1 MATPADD
8 WFGQAFSKAWKDKAE
23 EIGRFNLAIFGK
35 TGVGKST
42 LVNAIFGTEIAQTG
56 IGEPVTRQE
65 HLYLH
70 QSGTLGVLDTRG
82 LEVGRDNDALLAELR
97 DYLHGMR
104 RKPMAEQLHVAWYC
118 VRAGDRRFEETE
130 AAFVRALHELGVP
143 VIMVLTQVPRS
154 LGPGGGGRVHPDAEA
169 LAARIAD
176 LRLPIVDGLIHYTM
190 ARADEFT
197 GQTEYGLQELLDA
210 TFRGAPEGVAHAI
223 TAAQRIDFDRKRE
236 RAEAAIKMAT
246 GAATTAGA
254 SPIPFSDAAILVPLQ
269 IGMMASI
276 AVTYGISV
284 ERSTAASIAATA
296 AATTAGR
303 SLVGNLVK
311 FVPGAGTAVA
321 GSINATVAGTFTY
334 AMGHAWLR
342 VCERMARGELRGVG
356 GALDGK
362 QVHRVFMEEFKA
374 LASRKKLPS

>member
-1 MATPADD
+1 MATSADD

-82 LEVGRDNDALLAELR
+82 LEVGRDNEALIGELK

-104 RKPMAEQLHVAWYC
+104 RKPLPDQLHVAWYC
-118 VRAGDRRFEETE
+118 VRAGDRRFESTE
-130 AAFVRALHELGVP
+130 AEFVRALHELGLP
-143 VIMVLTQVPRS
+143 VVMVLTQVPRS
-154 LGPGGGGRVHPDAEA
+154 GGIVHPDAQA
-169 LAARIAD
+169 LAAKIAD
-176 LRLPIVDGLIHYTM
+176 LRLPIADGLIHYTM
-190 ARADEFT
+190 AQDDPFT
-197 GQTEYGLQELLDA
+197 GQTAYGLQELLDA
-210 TFRGAPEGVAHAI
+210 TFRGAPAGVAHAI

-236 RAEAAIKMAT
+236 RAEAAIKVAT

-276 AVTYGISV
+276 AVTYGIPV
-284 ERSTAASIAATA
+284 ERSTAASLAATA

-303 SLVGNLVK
+303 SLVGNLIK

-321 GSINATVAGTFTY
+321 GTINATIAGTFTY

-342 VCERMARGELRGVG
+342 VCERLARGELRGVG
-356 GALDGK
+356 GALDSEK
-362 QVHRVFMEEFKA
+362 IHRLFMDEFKTQA
-374 LASRKKLPS
+374 ARKRLPS

>member
-1 MATPADD
+1 MAKPADE
-8 WFGQAFSKAWKDKAE
+8 WFGQAFGKAWKDEAE

-42 LVNAIFGTEIAQTG
+42 LVNAIFGEEIAATG
-56 IGEPVTRQE
+56 IGEPVTRAE

-70 QSGTLGVLDTRG
+70 RSGTLGVLDTRG
-82 LEVGRDNDALLAELR
+82 VEVGRDNAQLINELR

-104 RKPMAEQLHVAWYC
+104 RKPLAEQVHVAWYC
-118 VRAGDRRFEETE
+118 VRAGDRRFEATE
-130 AAFVRALHELGVP
+130 GDFIRALHELGLP
-143 VIMVLTQVPRS
+143 VILVLTQVPRS
-154 LGPGGGGRVHPDAEA
+154 VGPGGGSRVHPDAEA
-169 LAARIAD
+169 LAASIAALD
-176 LRLPIVDGLIHYTM
+176 LPIQDGLIHYTM
-190 ARADEFT
+190 ARDDEFT
-197 GQTEYGLQELLDA
+197 GQTAYGLQELLDA
-210 TFRGAPEGVAHAI
+210 TFRGAPSGVAHAI

-236 RAEAAIKMAT
+236 RAEAAIKVAT

-269 IGMMASI
+269 LTMMASI
-276 AVTYGISV
+276 AVTYGISI

-303 SLVGNLVK
+303 SLVGNLIK

-321 GSINATVAGTFTY
+321 GTINAGVAGTFTF

-342 VCERMARGELRGVG
+342 VCERLARGELRTVG
-356 GALDGK
+356 GALDSDRI
-362 QVHRVFMEEFKA
+362 HRVFMDEFKS
-374 LASRKKLPS
+374 LATRGRKAS

>member
-8 WFGQAFSKAWKDKAE
+8 WFGQAFSKAWKDKAD

-82 LEVGRDNDALLAELR
+82 LEVGKDNEVLIAELR

-104 RKPMAEQLHVAWYC
+104 RKPLAEQLHVAWYC

-130 AAFVRALHELGVP
+130 ADFVRALAELGVP
-143 VIMVLTQVPRS
+143 VIMVLTQVPRAD
-154 LGPGGGGRVHPDAEA
+154 GRVHPDAEA
-169 LAARIAD
+169 LAAKIAD
-176 LRLPIVDGLIHYTM
+176 LRLPIADGLIHYTM
-190 ARADEFT
+190 ALADDFT
-197 GQTEYGLQELLDA
+197 GQTAYGLQELLDA
-210 TFRGAPEGVAHAI
+210 TFRGAPTGVAHAI
-223 TAAQRIDFDRKRE
+223 TAAQRIDFSRKRE

-276 AVTYGISV
+276 AVTYGISI

-303 SLVGNLVK
+303 SLVGNLIK

-321 GSINATVAGTFTY
+321 GTINATVAGTFTY
-334 AMGHAWLR
+334 AMGNAWLR

-356 GALDGK
+356 GALDSK
-362 QVHRVFMEEFKA
+362 QIHQVFMEEFKA
-374 LASRKKLPS
+374 QASRRRLPS

>member
-1 MATPADD
+1 MVKSTDE
-8 WFGQAFSKAWKDKAE
+8 WFGQAFGKAWQDKAE

-42 LVNAIFGTEIAQTG
+42 LVNAIFGAEIAATG
-56 IGEPVTRQE
+56 IGEPVTRAE

-82 LEVGRDNDALLAELR
+82 LEVGRDNATLIAELR

-104 RKPMAEQLHVAWYC
+104 RKPLADQLHVAWYC
-118 VRAGDRRFEETE
+118 VRAGDRRFESTE
-130 AAFVRALHELGVP
+130 ADFVRALHDLGLP
-143 VIMVLTQVPRS
+143 VILVLTQVPRAN
-154 LGPGGGGRVHPDAEA
+154 GRVHPDAEA
-169 LAARIAD
+169 LAASIAALD
-176 LRLPIVDGLIHYTM
+176 LPIQDGLIHYTM
-190 ARADEFT
+190 ALADDFT
-197 GQTEYGLQELLDA
+197 GQTAYGLQEVLDA
-210 TFRGAPEGVAHAI
+210 TFRGAPDGVAHAI

-236 RAEAAIKMAT
+236 RAEVAIKAAT

-254 SPIPFSDAAILVPLQ
+254 SPIPFSDAAILVPVQ

-276 AVTYGISV
+276 AVTYGISI

-303 SLVGNLVK
+303 SLVTNMIK

-321 GSINATVAGTFTY
+321 APISATVAGTFTY

-342 VCERMARGELRGVG
+342 VCERLARGELGPVG
-356 GALDGK
+356 GVLDSDAVK
-362 QVHRVFMEEFKA
+362 RVFLEEFKSR
-374 LASRKKLPS
+374 ASRRKLSS

>member
-1 MATPADD
+1 MAKPTDE
-8 WFGQAFSKAWKDKAE
+8 WFGQAFGKAWKDKAE

-42 LVNAIFGTEIAQTG
+42 LVNAIFGTEIAATG
-56 IGEPVTRQE
+56 IGEPVTRAE

-82 LEVGRDNDALLAELR
+82 LEVGRDNAALIAELK

-104 RKPMAEQLHVAWYC
+104 RKPLADQLHVAWYC
-118 VRAGDRRFEETE
+118 VRAGDRRFESTE
-130 AAFVRALHELGVP
+130 ADFVRALAELGLP
-143 VIMVLTQVPRS
+143 VILVLTQVPRS
-154 LGPGGGGRVHPDAEA
+154 GNRVHPDAET
-169 LAARIAD
+169 LAASIGALD
-176 LRLPIVDGLIHYTM
+176 LPIQDGLIHYTM
-190 ARADEFT
+190 ALGDEFT
-197 GQTEYGLQELLDA
+197 GQTAYGLQEVLDA
-210 TFRGAPEGVAHAI
+210 TFRGAPDGVAHAI
-223 TAAQRIDFDRKRE
+223 TSAQRIDFDRKRE
-236 RAEAAIKMAT
+236 RAEKAIKAAT
-246 GAATTAGA
+246 AAATTAGA

-276 AVTYGISV
+276 AVTYGISI

-303 SLVGNLVK
+303 SVVTSMIK

-321 GSINATVAGTFTY
+321 SPISATVAGTFTY

-342 VCERMARGELRGVG
+342 VCERMARGELGVVG
-356 GALDGK
+356 GALDSEA
-362 QVHRVFMEEFKA
+362 VHRLFMEEFKSR
-374 LASRKKLPS
+374 ASRRKLPT

>member
-8 WFGQAFSKAWKDKAE
+8 WFGRAFSKAWKDRAE

-56 IGEPVTRQE
+56 IGEPVTRAE

-82 LEVGRDNDALLAELR
+82 LEVGRDNDALISELR
-97 DYLHGMR
+97 DYLAAMR
-104 RKPMAEQLHVAWYC
+104 RRPLAEQLHVAWYC
-118 VRAGDRRFEETE
+118 VRAGDRRFESTE
-130 AAFVRALHELGVP
+130 ADFIRALHELGLP
-143 VIMVLTQVPRS
+143 VILVLTQVPRA
-154 LGPGGGGRVHPDAEA
+154 GDRVHPDAEA
-169 LAARIAD
+169 LAASIAALD
-176 LRLPIVDGLIHYTM
+176 LPIQDGLIHYTM
-190 ARADEFT
+190 ALADEFT
-197 GQTEYGLQELLDA
+197 GQSAYGLQEVLDA
-210 TFRGAPEGVAHAI
+210 TFRGAPDGVAHAI

-236 RAEAAIKMAT
+236 RAEVAVKAATA
-246 GAATTAGA
+246 AATTAGA

-276 AVTYGISV
+276 AVTYGVSI

-303 SLVGNLVK
+303 SVVTNMIK

-321 GSINATVAGTFTY
+321 APISATVAGTFTY
-334 AMGHAWLR
+334 AMGHAWMR
-342 VCERMARGELRGVG
+342 VCERLARGELGALG
-356 GALDGK
+356 GALDSDS
-362 QVHRVFMEEFKA
+362 VHRLFMEEFKSR
-374 LASRKKLPS
+374 ASKRKLS